1 MSFSL
6 DIKNFVE
13 KCGKNADLVVK
24 KTVIDMFS
32 SIVKK
37 SPVGNPELW
46 ASLGASY
53 RLYSIRGNKL
63 LKTPKVQFRNQ
74 PPPGY
79 VGGHFRANWQ
89 LNINAIP
96 INEVDGIDKSGTRTI
111 SKAVS
116 NIPAKAAGNV
126 YYIANNLPYAQR
138 LEEGWSTQ
146 APFGMVGL
154 TILEFQNYIES
165 ALAGLR

>member
-24 KTVIDMFS
+24 KTVVDMFS
-32 SIVKK
+32 SIVEK

-46 ASLGASY
+46 ASIA
-53 RLYSIRGNKL
+53 
-63 LKTPKVQFRNQ
+63 
-74 PPPGY
+74 PPGY
-79 VGGHFRANWQ
+79 AGGHFRANWQ

-126 YYIANNLPYAQR
+126 YYIVNNLPYAQR
-138 LEEGWSTQ
+138 LEDGWSTQ
-146 APFGMVGL
+146 APSGMVGL